1 MNHSAPATPP
11 AVASGMPRAAD
22 VRRHLVDTLRRDLV
36 GPAPG
41 LDDDLAHEI
50 LPAQPSQWYL
60 TGYLK
65 PKRQAESA
73 SSNPAATEGEL
84 GTIQGGTN
92 PADDGPDDIV
102 ATGRSFR
109 PSSIGISALLP
120 GGTPAFEACATWGDY
135 TALDLTGP
143 AAPAGDRDSV
153 PSSDGD
159 TLRQGTLSALRWQHA
174 PGTAT
179 LIVPLQPDGKLS
191 LHDLPGTDGLHLA
204 ALCRPIRLTID
215 EADRDLLALQVFL
228 VNDRTPLAGR
238 SDEAYA
244 FQAAIELRCEEGFV
258 PRPDLRSAGARDWDQ
273 QVNDL
278 HFAQVGELAVGHN
291 VAAEWDDASPC
302 SRVRTAWM
310 PQAVVPGSSRTRRS
324 RASEAWRC

>member
-1 MNHSAPATPP
+1 MTC
-11 AVASGMPRAAD
+11 
-22 VRRHLVDTLRRDLV
+22 
-36 GPAPG
+36 PAP
-41 LDDDLAHEI
+41 
-50 LPAQPSQWYL
+50 
-60 TGYLK
+60 T
-65 PKRQAESA
+65 
-73 SSNPAATEGEL
+73 
-84 GTIQGGTN
+84 
-92 PADDGPDDIV
+92 
-102 ATGRSFR
+102 
-109 PSSIGISALLP
+109 
-120 GGTPAFEACATWGDY
+120 ACTWRRC
-135 TALDLTGP
+135 A
-143 AAPAGDRDSV
+143 
-153 PSSDGD
+153 
-159 TLRQGTLSALRWQHA
+159 
-174 PGTAT
+174 
-179 LIVPLQPDGKLS
+179 
-191 LHDLPGTDGLHLA
+191 
-204 ALCRPIRLTID
+204 RPIRLTID